1 MYFGGLVTAVFW
13 GLKNNCVLSLLVFGV
28 LLFTVKYIVLFMQS
42 LGLHAAPLAVYKF
55 KTEMYIYCCFFLLCL
70 LRTPFELWKVAFT
83 GYFPQ
88 EVCVKCA
95 AFK

>member
-55 KTEMYIYCCFFLLCL
+55 KTEMYIYCVFFSFVCSGLPLNCGR
-70 LRTPFELWKVAFT
+70 LRSRDTSHKRYV
-83 GYFPQ
+83 
-88 EVCVKCA
+88 
-95 AFK
+95 